1 MDHLNAYDSLFA
13 VNDNDVLLVLMKP
26 VLDLFADFQEKLE
39 WRWSLIFNSEKP
51 NSIFKDF
58 WRGRSSRFSEHLKMG
73 NVFHYHYSFD
83 VVHHNLQVDEI
94 VMAFVLLFEK
104 VFQFFNLVPSRMLLT
119 LFVVGWVGHCN
130 HAWAYIC
137 KEKEAVCH
145 VISRATLIYLV

>member
-58 WRGRSSRFSEHLKMG
+58 LRD
-73 NVFHYHYSFD
+73 NDTPNDIY
-83 VVHHNLQVDEI
+83 
-94 VMAFVLLFEK
+94 VLMNETRTNCF
-104 VFQFFNLVPSRMLLT
+104 
-119 LFVVGWVGHCN
+119 
-130 HAWAYIC
+130 
-137 KEKEAVCH
+137 
-145 VISRATLIYLV
+145 

>member
-58 WRGRSSRFSEHLKMG
+58 WGVRSLRFFGAPNNWERISLSRF
-73 NVFHYHYSFD
+73 
-83 VVHHNLQVDEI
+83 
-94 VMAFVLLFEK
+94 
-104 VFQFFNLVPSRMLLT
+104 FFCCLS
-119 LFVVGWVGHCN
+119 
-130 HAWAYIC
+130 
-137 KEKEAVCH
+137 
-145 VISRATLIYLV
+145 